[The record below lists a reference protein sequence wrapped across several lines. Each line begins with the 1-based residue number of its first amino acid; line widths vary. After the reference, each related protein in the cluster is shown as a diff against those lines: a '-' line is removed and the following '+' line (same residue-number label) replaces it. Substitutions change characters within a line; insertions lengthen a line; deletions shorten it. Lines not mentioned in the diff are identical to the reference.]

1 MCGGGGGGGGRVCP
15 DFYKLFILA
24 FPVWQLSLQGKESL
38 FLFFNI
44 LVLHVCRHLVKSAQQ
59 EIYFLISQPK
69 HMLWVLKRT
78 VWLKGYVGHPQHMLI
93 MTDKKIFTIVSRKR
107 LFI

>member
-1 MCGGGGGGGGRVCP
+1 MAIISPRKRELV
-15 DFYKLFILA
+15 
-24 FPVWQLSLQGKESL
+24 S
-38 FLFFNI
+38 FFDI

-59 EIYFLISQPK
+59 EINFLISQPK

-78 VWLKGYVGHPQHMLI
+78 IWLKGYFGHPQHMLI